1 MSNSMLPQYSTVLF
15 TDVWDDVTEFV
26 ADYKN
31 NGIPYQYS
39 YEKDG
44 TSVTVQTVS
53 DPNIQTLFYLLYAK
67 YGNNPIANR
76 DITQFK
82 YKVFSLIYQYGPD
95 WQKKLE
101 VQYKLRGL
109 TEDDLLKGSFAM
121 YNAAVNPSTEPTVA
135 ATTELNYINQQNT
148 TRLTRGLL
156 EGYNML
162 LGLLE
167 NDVTEEF
174 VKRFN
179 ICFKK
184 FVSSERP
191 LIYVSE
197 EDEDD
202 GN

>member
-1 MSNSMLPQYSTVLF
+1 MLPQYSTVLF

-39 YEKDG
+39 YLNNG
-44 TSVTVQTVS
+44 STVTVQTVS
-53 DPNIQTLFYLLYAK
+53 DTNIQTLFYLLYAK

>member
-39 YEKDG
+39 YLNNG
-44 TSVTVQTVS
+44 STVTVQTVS
-53 DPNIQTLFYLLYAK
+53 DTNIQTLFYLLYAK

>member
-1 MSNSMLPQYSTVLF
+1 MLPQYSTVLF

>member
-39 YEKDG
+39 YLNNG
-44 TSVTVQTVS
+44 STVTVQTVS
-53 DPNIQTLFYLLYAK
+53 DTNIQTLFYLLYAK

-135 ATTELNYINQQNT
+135 SNTELNYINQQNT